1 MHGEDDGE
9 SHSDE
14 THVDGDWKVSSE
26 LVNPTIFLVD
36 DGEASNKEVN
46 NVCDLVGMNV
56 VYDGLLHQSLKHLSL
71 RITRKLFHMK

>member
-1 MHGEDDGE
+1 MNGEDDGE

-26 LVNPTIFLVD
+26 LVNPTIVLVD

-46 NVCDLVGMNV
+46 NMCDLVGMIV
-56 VYDGLLHQSLKHLSL
+56 VYDD
-71 RITRKLFHMK
+71 LFVP